1 MICPHLISV
10 TSISL
15 RKAEAIVHP
24 KGSHAPQHNFAR
36 LGGYKGEM
44 TEVLRQIEKTPGVPF
59 DLCE

>member
-1 MICPHLISV
+1 MIGPHLISV

-15 RKAEAIVHP
+15 RKAEANPHP
-24 KGSHAPQHNFAR
+24 KGSHTLQHNFAC

-44 TEVLRQIEKTPGVPF
+44 IEVLRQMEKTPGVPF